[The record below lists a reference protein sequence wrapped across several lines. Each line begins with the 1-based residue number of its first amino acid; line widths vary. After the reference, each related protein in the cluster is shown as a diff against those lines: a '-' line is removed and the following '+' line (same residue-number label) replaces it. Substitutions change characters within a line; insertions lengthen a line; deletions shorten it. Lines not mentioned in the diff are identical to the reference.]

1 MDFTA
6 CCVVIVALIAAVS
19 GEVNINVLFKPE
31 DCTRSALSGDYLTV
45 TYVAFLPEE
54 SGNERFDTSDNT
66 GPVHFRLNDPESTAM
81 QGWHQG
87 LEGACVREKREVLIP
102 AGELTMNHR
111 LPNTKPP
118 PEGKDVGYRFEVRS
132 IKDTPPAENL
142 FKKMDFDENKQI
154 SKDEMKAYLSMQGL
168 GGMREDETLDEAI
181 NNIFDNKD
189 HDRSNSLS
197 YKEFF
202 GHNAHDEL

>member
-1 MDFTA
+1 MAFTA
-6 CCVVIVALIAAVS
+6 CCILMVALIAAVS

-31 DCTRSALSGDYLTV
+31 DCTRSVQSGDYLTV

-118 PEGKDVGYRFEVRS
+118 PEGKDVGYRFEVRN

-154 SKDEMKAYLSMQGL
+154 SKDEIKRYMEESGI
-168 GGMREDETLDEAI
+168 GGVEKFETHKEAI
-181 NNIFDNKD
+181 DHMFNKMD
-189 HDRSNSLS
+189 KDKNGAIS
-197 YKEFF
+197 
-202 GHNAHDEL
+202 HDEFPGPKHDEF